1 MPPTSL
7 FILLGG
13 IIKGGSKMKIGVL
26 DVLARYKEDDE
37 EDGRATVKVAIRFD
51 GCTRDEAMRASQMIN
66 EAARDIIEK
75 GRQELKC
82 YSGNNKE
89 YQTGE
94 ALP

>member
-1 MPPTSL
+1 
-7 FILLGG
+7 
-13 IIKGGSKMKIGVL
+13 MKIGVL
-26 DVLARYKEDDE
+26 DVSARYNED
-37 EDGRATVKVAIRFD
+37 DGRATVKVAIRFD
-51 GCTRDEAMRASQMIN
+51 GCTRDEAMRTSQMIN

-75 GRQELKC
+75 GRQGLKC